1 MLDNDSWR
9 FMFRG
14 DLCMLK
20 WFLILW
26 QHLIDFDMIEFD
38 GKYISASIVK
48 WEPIWLLII
57 KVWGT
62 SSLGFTDENM
72 DRKRMLRMKNQ
83 SIAKPKRSKIEY
95 LVNWVMTLNN
105 VSFHRKQCLLNY
117 IEISALYKRDYIVYQ
132 GDKH

>member
-1 MLDNDSWR
+1 M
-9 FMFRG
+9 
-14 DLCMLK
+14 
-20 WFLILW
+20 
-26 QHLIDFDMIEFD
+26 
-38 GKYISASIVK
+38 
-48 WEPIWLLII
+48 II

-62 SSLGFTDENM
+62 SSLGFTDENI

-117 IEISALYKRDYIVYQ
+117 IEISALYKRDFIVYQ
-132 GDKH
+132 GDTVPVSYHGLRIEITCNMHQIDF